1 MAYQVLI
8 ADDYRMVRQMFEEI
22 LKSAEG
28 RYTLAGTAE
37 NAEQAAAFC
46 RSHRVD
52 LVIMDVVMGTGKDGI
67 EAAAVIKE
75 CCPQTKILL
84 VTSMPEHS
92 FIKRARAAGIESF
105 WHKELQDAPLLDVI
119 DRTMRGESVYPA
131 QMPEVWLGNTVS
143 TELTARELD
152 VLHELVGGA
161 SNAEIAE
168 ALGIAERSV
177 KQHITDMLNKTGF
190 KSRLQLA
197 VRARSG
203 GLVINDSI
211 EAFESNE

>member
-8 ADDYRMVRQMFEEI
+8 ADDYRMIRQMFGEM
-22 LKSAEG
+22 LKSAG
-28 RYTLAGTAE
+28 DRYALAGTVE
-37 NAEQAAAFC
+37 NAEQAVAFC
-46 RSHRVD
+46 RTHTVD
-52 LVIMDVVMGTGKDGI
+52 LVVMDVVMGTGKDGI

-75 CCPQTKILL
+75 LSPQTKILL
-84 VTSMPEHS
+84 VTSMPEQT
-92 FIKRARAAGIESF
+92 FIRRAKAAGIESF
-105 WHKELQDAPLLDVI
+105 WHKELQDAPLLEVI
-119 DRTMRGESVYPA
+119 DRTMNGESVYPA

-143 TELTARELD
+143 TDLTARELD

-168 ALGIAERSV
+168 ALCISERSV

-197 VRARSG
+197 VRARGG
-203 GLVINDSI
+203 GLVINDSG
-211 EAFESNE
+211 EV

>member
-8 ADDYRMVRQMFEEI
+8 ADDYRMIRQMFEEM
-22 LKSAEG
+22 LKNAG
-28 RYTLAGTAE
+28 DRYALAGTAE
-37 NAEQAAAFC
+37 NAEQAVAFC
-46 RSHRVD
+46 RSYPVD
-52 LVIMDVVMGTGKDGI
+52 LVIMDVVMGTGRDGI
-67 EAAAVIKE
+67 DAAAAIRE
-75 CCPQTKILL
+75 SCPQTKILL
-84 VTSMPEHS
+84 VTSMAEQS

-119 DRTMRGESVYPA
+119 ERTMRGESVYPA
-131 QMPEVWLGNTVS
+131 QMPEVWIGNTVS

-168 ALGIAERSV
+168 ALGISERSI

-197 VRARSG
+197 VRARG
-203 GLVINDSI
+203 GGIVINDSD
-211 EAFESNE
+211 EK

>member
-8 ADDYRMVRQMFEEI
+8 ADDYRMIRQMFEEM
-22 LKSAEG
+22 LKNAG
-28 RYTLAGTAE
+28 DRYALTGTAE
-37 NAEQAAAFC
+37 NAEQAVAFC
-46 RSHRVD
+46 RSYPVD
-52 LVIMDVVMGTGKDGI
+52 LVIMDVVMGTGRDGI
-67 EAAAVIKE
+67 DAAAAIRE
-75 CCPQTKILL
+75 SCPQTKILL
-84 VTSMPEHS
+84 VTSMAEQS

-119 DRTMRGESVYPA
+119 ERTMRGESVYPA
-131 QMPEVWLGNTVS
+131 QMPEVWIGNTVS

-168 ALGIAERSV
+168 ALGISERSV

-197 VRARSG
+197 VRARG
-203 GLVINDSI
+203 GGIVINDSD
-211 EAFESNE
+211 EK